1 LNFQAEKKGEEEKSK
16 RIVENANKGLFFFRK
31 SCSKITKLKK

>member
-16 RIVENANKGLFFFRK
+16 RIVDDANKGLFFSGK
-31 SCSKITKLKK
+31 VVQK

>member
-16 RIVENANKGLFFFRK
+16 RIVENSNKGLFFSAK
-31 SCSKITKLKK
+31 VAQK